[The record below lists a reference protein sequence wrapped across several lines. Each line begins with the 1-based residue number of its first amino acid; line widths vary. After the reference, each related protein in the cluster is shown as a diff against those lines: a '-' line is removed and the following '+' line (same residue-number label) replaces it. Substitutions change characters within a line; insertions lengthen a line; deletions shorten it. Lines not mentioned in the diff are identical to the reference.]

1 LGVNKVF
8 LKEHEKM
15 NDQPTRLYLVRHG
28 ELVTSKEWRYVG
40 QMDVK
45 LNETGKKQIQ
55 NLSSRLS
62 SEQIEMIFSSDL
74 TRTIESAEIIGNKL
88 EIINEPISELRE
100 INLGVWEGL
109 TLEEIEESF
118 PEDLVKRSEDIKDFR
133 IINGESFSDVKKRVI
148 PKLKDII
155 EGNVSKRILVIAHG
169 GVNRIIIADALGLDI
184 NNIPRLEQNY
194 ACLNII
200 DYYKSGPVVR
210 LINETLPL

>member
-1 LGVNKVF
+1 MGVNKVF

-40 QMDVK
+40 QMDVE

>member
-1 LGVNKVF
+1 MGVNKVF

-40 QMDVK
+40 QMDVG

-55 NLSSRLS
+55 NLFSRLS

-169 GVNRIIIADALGLDI
+169 GVNRIIIADALGLNI

>member
-15 NDQPTRLYLVRHG
+15 NDKPTRLYLARHG

-40 QMDVK
+40 QMDVE
-45 LNETGKKQIQ
+45 LNDAGKQQIQ

-62 SEQIEMIFSSDL
+62 SEQIDMIFSSDL

>member
-1 LGVNKVF
+1 MGVNKVF

-40 QMDVK
+40 QMDVE

-100 INLGVWEGL
+100 INLGFWEGL

>member
-1 LGVNKVF
+1 MVVNKVF

-40 QMDVK
+40 QMDVE

>member
-1 LGVNKVF
+1 MGVNKVF

-40 QMDVK
+40 QMDVE

-88 EIINEPISELRE
+88 EIINEPMSELRE

-118 PEDLVKRSEDIKDFR
+118 PEDFVKRSEDIKDFR
-133 IINGESFSDVKKRVI
+133 IINGESFSDVKERVI

>member
-1 LGVNKVF
+1 

-40 QMDVK
+40 QMDVE

>member
-1 LGVNKVF
+1 
-8 LKEHEKM
+8 M

-40 QMDVK
+40 QMDVE

-118 PEDLVKRSEDIKDFR
+118 PEDLVKRSEDIKGFR

>member
-1 LGVNKVF
+1 LEVNKVF

-40 QMDVK
+40 QMDVE

-55 NLSSRLS
+55 NLSGRLS

>member
-1 LGVNKVF
+1 
-8 LKEHEKM
+8 M

-40 QMDVK
+40 QMDVE

-55 NLSSRLS
+55 NLSGRLS

-88 EIINEPISELRE
+88 EIINEPISEFRE

-118 PEDLVKRSEDIKDFR
+118 PEDLVKRSEDIGKFR
-133 IINGESFSDVKKRVI
+133 VINGESFSDVKERVI

>member
-1 LGVNKVF
+1 MGVNKVF

-40 QMDVK
+40 QMDVE

-55 NLSSRLS
+55 NLSGRLS

-118 PEDLVKRSEDIKDFR
+118 PEDLLKRSEDIKDFR

>member
-1 LGVNKVF
+1 MGVNKVF

-40 QMDVK
+40 QMDVE

-210 LINETLPL
+210 LVNETLPL

>member
-40 QMDVK
+40 QMDVE
-45 LNETGKKQIQ
+45 LNDAGKQQIQ

>member
-1 LGVNKVF
+1 MGVNKVF

-28 ELVTSKEWRYVG
+28 ELVSSKESRYVG
-40 QMDVK
+40 QMDVE

-55 NLSSRLS
+55 NLSGRLS

-133 IINGESFSDVKKRVI
+133 IINGESFSDVKERVI

>member
-1 LGVNKVF
+1 MGVNKVF

-40 QMDVK
+40 QMDVE

-155 EGNVSKRILVIAHG
+155 EGNVSKRILVVAHG

>member
-1 LGVNKVF
+1 MGVNKVF

-28 ELVTSKEWRYVG
+28 ELITSKEWRYVG
-40 QMDVK
+40 QMDVE

>member
-1 LGVNKVF
+1 MEVQKVF

-40 QMDVK
+40 QMDVE

-118 PEDLVKRSEDIKDFR
+118 PEDLVKRSEDIKGFR

>member
-1 LGVNKVF
+1 MGVNKVF
-8 LKEHEKM
+8 LKEHEKRT
-15 NDQPTRLYLVRHG
+15 DLPTRLYLVRHG

-40 QMDVK
+40 QMDVE

-62 SEQIEMIFSSDL
+62 SEQIGMIFSSDL

-118 PEDLVKRSEDIKDFR
+118 PEDLEKRSEDIKDFR

-148 PKLKDII
+148 PKLKGII

>member
-1 LGVNKVF
+1 MGVNKVF

-40 QMDVK
+40 QMDVE

-100 INLGVWEGL
+100 INLGFWEGL

-133 IINGESFSDVKKRVI
+133 IINGESFSDVKERVI

>member
-1 LGVNKVF
+1 MGVNKVF

-40 QMDVK
+40 QMDVE

-210 LINETLPL
+210 LINETLSL

>member
-40 QMDVK
+40 QMDVE

>member
-1 LGVNKVF
+1 MGVNKVF

-40 QMDVK
+40 QMDVE

-55 NLSSRLS
+55 NLSGRLS

-169 GVNRIIIADALGLDI
+169 GVNRIIIADALDLDI

>member
-1 LGVNKVF
+1 MGVNKVF

-40 QMDVK
+40 QMDVE
-45 LNETGKKQIQ
+45 LNDAGKQQIQ
-55 NLSSRLS
+55 KLSSRLS

-88 EIINEPISELRE
+88 EIINEPISEFRE
-100 INLGVWEGL
+100 IDLGVWEGL

-133 IINGESFSDVKKRVI
+133 IINGESFSDLNKRVI
-148 PKLKDII
+148 PKLMDII
-155 EGNVSKRILVIAHG
+155 K
-169 GVNRIIIADALGLDI
+169 
-184 NNIPRLEQNY
+184 NNAE
-194 ACLNII
+194 
-200 DYYKSGPVVR
+200 
-210 LINETLPL
+210 

>member
-1 LGVNKVF
+1 MGVNKVF

-40 QMDVK
+40 QMDVE
-45 LNETGKKQIQ
+45 LNETGKKQVQ

-62 SEQIEMIFSSDL
+62 FEQIEMIFSSDL

-169 GVNRIIIADALGLDI
+169 GINRIIIADALGLDI

>member
-1 LGVNKVF
+1 MGVNKVF

-40 QMDVK
+40 QMDVE

-133 IINGESFSDVKKRVI
+133 IINGESFSDVTKRVI
-148 PKLKDII
+148 PKIMGII
-155 EGNVSKRILVIAHG
+155 EDNAGKRILVIAHG

-200 DYYKSGPVVR
+200 DYYKTGPVVR

>member
-1 LGVNKVF
+1 MGVNKVF

-28 ELVTSKEWRYVG
+28 ELVTSNEWRYVG
-40 QMDVK
+40 QMDVE

>member
-1 LGVNKVF
+1 MGVNKVF

-40 QMDVK
+40 QMDVE

-100 INLGVWEGL
+100 INLGIWEGL

-155 EGNVSKRILVIAHG
+155 EGNVNKRILVIAHG